1 MPITFF
7 IQYMN
12 KSHKNKFKMKTFLSI
27 FIVIAISS
35 LANAN
40 DCFRYCWWRYL
51 SSSDF
56 DSYNNCLGTC
66 PSGGGSRSSNEAKS
80 IKKSS
85 LRGPSA
91 LLEYLVG
98 EAKKENGHQDVD
110 LIQDNV
116 ISYPKF
122 YDQPEE
128 NVRGSSAA
136 LTEFGDEA
144 KKERIDQ
151 DLFIQEDLQ
160 CSNAYGFCFGDSDC
174 CGLLVCGIFYCQE
187 K

>member
-1 MPITFF
+1 
-7 IQYMN
+7 
-12 KSHKNKFKMKTFLSI
+12 MKTFLSL
-27 FIVIAISS
+27 FIALAISS

-51 SSSDF
+51 SSSDL
-56 DSYNNCLGTC
+56 DSYNNCIGTC
-66 PSGGGSRSSNEAKS
+66 PSSGGMGSTNEAKG
-80 IKKSS
+80 IKRSS
-85 LRGPSA
+85 LRGRSA

-98 EAKKENGHQDVD
+98 EAKKENAHQDVD

-116 ISYPKF
+116 IRYPTF
-122 YDQPEE
+122 NDHPEE
-128 NVRGSSAA
+128 NVRGSPPA
-136 LTEFGDEA
+136 LTELGDET
-144 KKERIDQ
+144 KKESTDQ
-151 DLFIQEDLQ
+151 DLLIQEDLQ